1 MDREVPAGW
10 YPDANGQP
18 CERFW
23 DGENWTEETRPLSVL
38 PHRAPPSPA
47 QPRTG
52 LDSNERTLL
61 VVIVGIIVL
70 IALFSV

>member
-1 MDREVPAGW
+1 V
-10 YPDANGQP
+10 
-18 CERFW
+18 
-23 DGENWTEETRPLSVL
+23 
-38 PHRAPPSPA
+38 

-61 VVIVGIIVL
+61 FVIVGIIVL

>member
-1 MDREVPAGW
+1 V
-10 YPDANGQP
+10 
-18 CERFW
+18 
-23 DGENWTEETRPLSVL
+23 
-38 PHRAPPSPA
+38 

-61 VVIVGIIVL
+61 LVIVGIIVL